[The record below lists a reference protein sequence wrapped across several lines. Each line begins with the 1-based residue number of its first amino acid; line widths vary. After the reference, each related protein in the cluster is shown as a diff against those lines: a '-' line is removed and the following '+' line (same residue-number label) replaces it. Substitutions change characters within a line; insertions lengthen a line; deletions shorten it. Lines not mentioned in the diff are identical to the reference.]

1 MWGLAA
7 EQTGSHGL
15 LSSHSWGDNTDITE
29 QNLLQKHLELSRSG
43 ESKRVSKGNTSMAEG
58 QEDNKME
65 EDDWV
70 GDAGAD
76 VQPMNDCKIT

>member
-1 MWGLAA
+1 
-7 EQTGSHGL
+7 
-15 LSSHSWGDNTDITE
+15 
-29 QNLLQKHLELSRSG
+29 
-43 ESKRVSKGNTSMAEG
+43 MAEG

-76 VQPMNDCKIT
+76 VQPMNDCKITQVYYDDDEILCDFWQNFINEGKNFHDPVEIWRRHFTKPFGNIILLQAPNIF